1 MKSSGYNAEFGG
13 ALGGVINA
21 ITKSGSNQY
30 RGSAGLYFTN
40 TALDSNGER
49 RARVRYYPYDQYRV
63 ETGMLNPDTPYIYLS
78 PVGDIGGPI
87 RSDRIWFYAGVGY
100 TSNQYNREAVFYS
113 DPEKVLRKF
122 DWGNWRVYPNYN
134 VTAQLSNNLRL
145 RVAGSQ
151 ERYRTRK
158 TAPGLQPDNSVMPD
172 GRSSMGITT
181 STFDTDPEK
190 YKDRW
195 DRTGSDSTNDAWS
208 GNLDWLLTTNFFIN
222 TTVGYYR
229 TNSWTPEEFRGNQLR
244 HSFGSSNSDAAMIKA
259 GFPTVPAGFQQ
270 VSGYTD
276 VKSSSGTLRD
286 IRDRLFLNAN
296 TTWYTSWAGE
306 HFIKAGIRFER
317 FGNDVYYG
325 YAEPNVTLY
334 WGQTYAANDGRVLSG
349 KYGYYQVNKTG
360 TIGKVKSNNYSLWLQ
375 DSWTIKNRLTVNAG
389 VRAETEHIPSY
400 KKEPDA
406 IEVDFG
412 LADKVAPRVGFAYD
426 VKGDGRW
433 KAYQPV
439 VKVPD
444 GLRQSVAMTA
454 KWGQTPFSWGLQ
466 ATRKWG
472 LTPFRRKSTFA
483 TDCYGSYGWFYDI
496 TKLELP
502 IGQWGGDHW
511 INYYWSL
518 DTYDWKTINCDE
530 GVTGCLG
537 TFYEQWDARRSTNQ
551 YDPLLSE
558 YFGRE
563 MTGVDP
569 NLMPVRTGEFSLGL
583 DHELNSR
590 MSVGARYVHK
600 WLDRTIEDVGIIYP
614 GIGEI
619 YIHGNPG
626 FGMTE
631 IMIPEFPQ
639 YKTPKATRQY
649 NALELS
655 LRKRLANNWSATV
668 NYTWSKLWGNYSG
681 LASSDEGGRTS
692 PNVNRYFDSLYMSYD
707 DSQQQVFGRLHTDRP
722 HVLKVSG
729 TYDLPWGTS
738 LGVYGIVQSG
748 LVMTEQFTFQ
758 RYPTYPHGR
767 GNLGRTP
774 IWSQLD
780 LQVQH
785 EFRLG
790 GNQRLILNA
799 NIDNLFDQAT
809 WYNYY
814 SSRQW
819 RDTVNFPDSVYF
831 GAPWT
836 PEALVADARAAG
848 SRVRDELLFGVQD
861 SFQGERSIR
870 LQAKWVF

>member
-1 MKSSGYNAEFGG
+1 
-13 ALGGVINA
+13 
-21 ITKSGSNQY
+21 
-30 RGSAGLYFTN
+30 
-40 TALDSNGER
+40 
-49 RARVRYYPYDQYRV
+49 
-63 ETGMLNPDTPYIYLS
+63 
-78 PVGDIGGPI
+78 
-87 RSDRIWFYAGVGY
+87 
-100 TSNQYNREAVFYS
+100 
-113 DPEKVLRKF
+113 
-122 DWGNWRVYPNYN
+122 
-134 VTAQLSNNLRL
+134 
-145 RVAGSQ
+145 
-151 ERYRTRK
+151 
-158 TAPGLQPDNSVMPD
+158 
-172 GRSSMGITT
+172 
-181 STFDTDPEK
+181 
-190 YKDRW
+190 
-195 DRTGSDSTNDAWS
+195 
-208 GNLDWLLTTNFFIN
+208 
-222 TTVGYYR
+222 
-229 TNSWTPEEFRGNQLR
+229 
-244 HSFGSSNSDAAMIKA
+244 
-259 GFPTVPAGFQQ
+259 
-270 VSGYTD
+270 
-276 VKSSSGTLRD
+276 
-286 IRDRLFLNAN
+286 
-296 TTWYTSWAGE
+296 
-306 HFIKAGIRFER
+306 
-317 FGNDVYYG
+317 
-325 YAEPNVTLY
+325 
-334 WGQTYAANDGRVLSG
+334 
-349 KYGYYQVNKTG
+349 
-360 TIGKVKSNNYSLWLQ
+360 
-375 DSWTIKNRLTVNAG
+375 
-389 VRAETEHIPSY
+389 
-400 KKEPDA
+400 
-406 IEVDFG
+406 
-412 LADKVAPRVGFAYD
+412 
-426 VKGDGRW
+426 
-433 KAYQPV
+433 
-439 VKVPD
+439 
-444 GLRQSVAMTA
+444 
-454 KWGQTPFSWGLQ
+454 
-466 ATRKWG
+466 
-472 LTPFRRKSTFA
+472 
-483 TDCYGSYGWFYDI
+483 
-496 TKLELP
+496 
-502 IGQWGGDHW
+502 
-511 INYYWSL
+511 
-518 DTYDWKTINCDE
+518 
-530 GVTGCLG
+530 
-537 TFYEQWDARRSTNQ
+537 
-551 YDPLLSE
+551 
-558 YFGRE
+558 